1 MCSCQRVYEYVC
13 VRVFLFLFRF
23 DCCYYCNFILNILF
37 SLLSFVRSSF
47 PFLLSSCCS
56 FVCIFVTLNAAFLIL
71 RRWIKMYTPHL
82 SSTFAFT
89 YVYCYAM
96 LCSVHYSLSVC
107 FDVSLASYYVQ
118 CECTAR
124 LVEHIRDSAF
134 PFSPSL
140 SLTEALAVRASM
152 CKCMSLLQLSEHST
166 CVCKFENAWCISSS

>member
-1 MCSCQRVYEYVC
+1 MSMS
-13 VRVFLFLFRF
+13 VRVFLLLFCF

-71 RRWIKMYTPHL
+71 RRWIKVYTPHL

-96 LCSVHYSLSVC
+96 LCYALYIIHFPSVSMLLSLATTCNVNVPLGLWSTYATQHFHSLHLYRSPKRSLCVRLCASVC
-107 FDVSLASYYVQ
+107 LCSNSANTQLAYASLRMLDVFLRRKRFV
-118 CECTAR
+118 
-124 LVEHIRDSAF
+124 
-134 PFSPSL
+134 P
-140 SLTEALAVRASM
+140 
-152 CKCMSLLQLSEHST
+152 
-166 CVCKFENAWCISSS
+166 